1 MVSAKR
7 DSSSGGSGGRDEE
20 EEKEGGG
27 ISNGYIYNMLKKRLK
42 VRIFEDV
49 FSADTIPASLLQQ
62 RGGGGGGGGKVCIVN
77 LSKADDAGT
86 HFIALHILP
95 EKIVIYDS
103 LHLNLNLF
111 SPALWKHLKRSKK
124 SLVSGMKYPLQTVQS
139 QFCGF
144 YCIYFTLY
152 LAKRQFANRQGL
164 VNFYKQECEENDSIV
179 IKNIRTLIKRNVK

>member
-7 DSSSGGSGGRDEE
+7 DSSSGERDEE
-20 EEKEGGG
+20 EEEKEGGGG

-49 FSADTIPASLLQQ
+49 FSADTIPASLLRQQ
-62 RGGGGGGGGKVCIVN
+62 SGGAGKVCIVN
-77 LSKADDAGT
+77 LAKADDAGT

-164 VNFYKQECEENDSIV
+164 LNFYKQECEENDSIV
-179 IKNIRTLIKRNVK
+179 IKNIRTMIKRNV